1 MSESTPTTPTTP
13 PRRVQGRP
21 FWRRG
26 LLGLAI
32 TTTLGGTAMW
42 IYALVT
48 SPKAGSGV
56 PGAAGFAGEGGPI
69 VDERLI
75 AAAGPAAAR
84 FGGSFI
90 VGYCLGFAFRKF
102 LKLTALLVAAAAIGA
117 YALHRF
123 QIVDLSPDQ
132 ITGQVQR
139 GVEWAK
145 GEAVQFKAFLL
156 GYVPSGL
163 AAAVGGLFGF
173 RRS

>member
-1 MSESTPTTPTTP
+1 MSESTPTTPP
-13 PRRVQGRP
+13 PSARERP

-32 TTTLGGTAMW
+32 TTTLGGTALW

-48 SPKAGSGV
+48 APKAGTGV
-56 PGAAGFAGEGGPI
+56 AGVAGLTEGGGGAAV

-75 AAAGPAAAR
+75 AAAGPAVAR

-102 LKLTALLVAAAAIGA
+102 LKLTALLVGVAVVGA

-132 ITGQVQR
+132 ITDHVQR
-139 GVEWAK
+139 GLEWAR
-145 GEAVQFKAFLL
+145 GEAGQFKAFLL
-156 GYVPSGL
+156 GYVPSGF
-163 AAAVGGLFGF
+163 AAAVGGFFGF